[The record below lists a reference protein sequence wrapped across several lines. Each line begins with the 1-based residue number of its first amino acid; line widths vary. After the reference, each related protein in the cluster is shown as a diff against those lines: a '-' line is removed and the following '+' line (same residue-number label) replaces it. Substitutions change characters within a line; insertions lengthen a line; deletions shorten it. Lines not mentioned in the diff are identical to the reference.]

1 MYSLA
6 PPLRDGLADF
16 DCITSRRQFEAREL
30 LYLIRDQVEEAYKDY
45 LAHRGNGVSLHPIN
59 IANDF
64 AEALKA
70 NFGFLDSGRRY
81 AFLRDEILGSA
92 YLDACPYC
100 NATSVDSL
108 DHALPRTVYPEFS
121 VLPQNLVPA
130 CVTCNRKKSN
140 ECFQGT
146 GLNLMHPYYV
156 HIPYDPILFAAV
168 AVGPRIVTWE
178 FYLQQNAD
186 VDDEQFEAIQNLF
199 NLLDLADRYYRVSLG
214 DVIDRTGH
222 LDELHL
228 VGGASEIRRYF
239 QKEADSAR
247 RSRGENYWK
256 TAILRALANSDDF
269 CDGGHRLLGVP
280 SDE

>member
-1 MYSLA
+1 MYSLT

-16 DCITSRRQFEAREL
+16 DCITSRRHFEAREL
-30 LYLIRDQVEEAYKDY
+30 LYLIRDQLDEAYKDY
-45 LAHRGNGVSLHPIN
+45 LAHRGNGLSLHPIN
-59 IANDF
+59 FTNDCV
-64 AEALKA
+64 EALKS
-70 NFGFLDSGRRY
+70 NFDVLNSGRSY
-81 AFLRDEILGSA
+81 AFLRDEILVSA

-108 DHALPRTVYPEFS
+108 DHALPRAVYPEFS
-121 VLPQNLVPA
+121 VLAQNLVPA

-140 ECFQGT
+140 ECFQET

-156 HIPYDPILFAAV
+156 DIPDNPILFATV
-168 AVGPRIVTWE
+168 AVGAHIVTWE

-186 VDDEQFEAIQNLF
+186 IDDEQFEAIQNLF
-199 NLLDLADRYYRVSLG
+199 NLLDLADRYFRVSLG

-222 LDELHL
+222 LDELHQ
-228 VGGASEIRRYF
+228 VGGATEIKRYF
-239 QKEADSAR
+239 QREADSAR

-269 CDGGHRLLGVP
+269 CDGGHKLLGLP
-280 SDE
+280 PDE